1 MENRTENEK
10 LEFLQEVDRVWKLS
24 VNEMEYLDAVLSML
38 QMRENI

>member
-1 MENRTENEK
+1 MTNRTENEK
-10 LEFLQEVDRVWKLS
+10 IEFLQEIDSKWKLS

>member
-1 MENRTENEK
+1 MTNRTENEK
-10 LEFLQEVDRVWKLS
+10 LEFLQYIDSKWKLS

>member
-10 LEFLQEVDRVWKLS
+10 LEFLQEIDRVWKLS

-38 QMRENI
+38 QVRENI

>member
-1 MENRTENEK
+1 MTNRTENEK
-10 LEFLQEVDRVWKLS
+10 LEFLQEIDRVWKLS